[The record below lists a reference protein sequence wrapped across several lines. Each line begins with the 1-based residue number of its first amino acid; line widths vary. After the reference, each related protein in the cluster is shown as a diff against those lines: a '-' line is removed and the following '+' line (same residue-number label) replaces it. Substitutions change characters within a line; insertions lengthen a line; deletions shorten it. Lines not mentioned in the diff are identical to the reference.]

1 MISNLSDAQKDKL
14 RALRRAQLAQTEDKT
29 EDKAA
34 ENQAGS
40 KQATCSSEDSAQA
53 AVTRDVASEGDASPA
68 SYSPAWQFIGDM
80 SYAYNADIGLAY
92 ASPVRG
98 VWNIVHIA
106 TLVPGGHQVFVCPTS
121 CLRGVVLTT
130 AEMGRMDKMS
140 TITVGEDN
148 ILEGDMEEMLQHG
161 VERII
166 RELPERPRMMMI
178 FTSCIHHF
186 MAVNYKRVYK
196 ILAREYPDIDF
207 VDCYMDPIMRRTNPV
222 VPVLW
227 RQMHRVLRPTKPAE
241 PAKQDESLQSAT
253 ASGKSE
259 LEVASQPSKSSVTS
273 ESSVASKQPEQA
285 ESSGLSRGRNPKQVN
300 LLANCFPHP
309 AEHCDL
315 VALLVKNGYRVLE
328 ANSCKNYD
336 EYLSMGESSCNFFFH
351 GTGLAAAKD
360 LKIRLQ
366 QPYLRLRPGYSYDEY
381 DEDLQKAAELAGL
394 DGAARAAMPA
404 ELAVQRQL
412 TEECI
417 EEALRVLGD
426 TPISIDYTAA
436 DCPLELA
443 LFLLRR
449 GFNVESVMIDNFTE
463 REEIFHALQA
473 AKPDLRIYET
483 YGWNIRQMRRGHDGK
498 IVCIGQK
505 SAYFM
510 DSDYFVNEVEHAGM
524 YGYRGLRRLMNLLME
539 ACREAK
545 PMKELVQVKG
555 WECGCCEEIR

>member
-1 MISNLSDAQKDKL
+1 MISSLSDAQKDKL
-14 RALRRAQLAQTEDKT
+14 RALRRAQLAQT
-29 EDKAA
+29 A
-34 ENQAGS
+34 
-40 KQATCSSEDSAQA
+40 
-53 AVTRDVASEGDASPA
+53 
-68 SYSPAWQFIGDM
+68 PAWQFIGDM

-227 RQMHRVLRPTKPAE
+227 RQMHRVLRPIKPAE

-259 LEVASQPSKSSVTS
+259 LEVASQPSKSSV
-273 ESSVASKQPEQA
+273 ASKQPEQA
-285 ESSGLSRGRNPKQVN
+285 ESSGLSCGRNPKQVN
-300 LLANCFPHP
+300 LLANCFPHT

-366 QPYLRLRPGYSYDEY
+366 QPFLRLRPGYSYDEY